1 MDTSDIITLLILF
14 IIFIIVLYVAFVSKT
29 EVIINTP
36 NNEPK
41 KINEIKGFDNY
52 NHYNYKDDDDDDD
65 DDKSIKNVEINNEG
79 YINETMKITDDL
91 KVGDYINQFKEIDFE
106 KMPKSNNQIG
116 FNPKPKDDKY
126 ELPYANVNVEYL
138 LSK

>member
-14 IIFIIVLYVAFVSKT
+14 IIFIIVLYLAFVSKT
-29 EVIINTP
+29 EVIINTS
-36 NNEPK
+36 NKEPK
-41 KINEIKGFDNY
+41 KINEINGFDKY
-52 NHYNYKDDDDDDD
+52 YNYSDDD
-65 DDKSIKNVEINNEG
+65 DDKSIKNIEINNEG
-79 YINETMKITDDL
+79 YIDETMKITDDL
-91 KVGDYINQFKEIDFE
+91 KQGDYINQFKEIDFE

>member
-52 NHYNYKDDDDDDD
+52 NHYNYKDDDD